1 MKKKVKELEK
11 NGVFHSQW
19 SALMSQTRSKIGLA
33 IVLLFV
39 AAAVFA
45 PLIAPND
52 PLLVDVSHKL
62 EGPSSTYWLGTDQ
75 LGRCIASRLL
85 WGGRN
90 SLLYGAIVL
99 VITLLVGVPIGLIS
113 GYVGGKTDLFF
124 MRVIDIFMAMPS
136 FIVALAIAGTLG
148 ASGKNLVLSMSFVY
162 WAGYARLSRAL
173 TIQVKEQNYMMA
185 LKAGGCGHT
194 RIIFRHV
201 LRNIA
206 PSIIALATMEIGTI
220 ILAIAG
226 FSFIGLGV
234 QSPMPSLGS
243 LADAARAGIQS
254 YPYKLIFPAMM
265 ICLIVLAFNL
275 LGDGLRDAFDPK
287 LRR

>member
-90 SLLYGAIVL
+90 SLLYGVIVL

-234 QSPMPSLGS
+234 QPPTPEW
-243 LADAARAGIQS
+243 GIMLSDSKNFIQTFPQLMI
-254 YPYKLIFPAMM
+254 YPG
-265 ICLIVLAFNL
+265 IVIVIVVMAFNL
-275 LGDGLRDAFDPK
+275 LGEGMKNGMAGE
-287 LRR
+287 

>member
-162 WAGYARLSRAL
+162 WAGSARLSRAL

-234 QSPMPSLGS
+234 QPPTPEW
-243 LADAARAGIQS
+243 GIMLSDSKNFIQTFPQLMI
-254 YPYKLIFPAMM
+254 YPG
-265 ICLIVLAFNL
+265 IVIVIVVMAFNL
-275 LGDGLRDAFDPK
+275 LGEGMKNGMAGE
-287 LRR
+287 

>member
-1 MKKKVKELEK
+1 MKKRVKELEK

-234 QSPMPSLGS
+234 QPPTPEW
-243 LADAARAGIQS
+243 GIMLSDSKNFIQTFPQLMI
-254 YPYKLIFPAMM
+254 YPG
-265 ICLIVLAFNL
+265 IVIVIVVMAFNL
-275 LGDGLRDAFDPK
+275 LGEGMKNGMAGE
-287 LRR
+287 

>member
-75 LGRCIASRLL
+75 LGRCIASSLL

-234 QSPMPSLGS
+234 QPPTPEW
-243 LADAARAGIQS
+243 GIMLSDSKNFIQTFPQLMI
-254 YPYKLIFPAMM
+254 YPG
-265 ICLIVLAFNL
+265 IVIVIVVMAFNL
-275 LGDGLRDAFDPK
+275 LGEGMKNGMAGE
-287 LRR
+287 

>member
-206 PSIIALATMEIGTI
+206 PSIIALATMALGNI

-234 QSPMPSLGS
+234 QPPTPEW
-243 LADAARAGIQS
+243 GIMLSDSKNFIQTFPQLMI
-254 YPYKLIFPAMM
+254 YPG
-265 ICLIVLAFNL
+265 IVIVIVVMAFNL
-275 LGDGLRDAFDPK
+275 LGEGMKNGMAGE
-287 LRR
+287 

>member
-136 FIVALAIAGTLG
+136 FIVAVAIAGTLG

-234 QSPMPSLGS
+234 QPPTPEW
-243 LADAARAGIQS
+243 GIMLSDSKNFIQTFPQLMI
-254 YPYKLIFPAMM
+254 YPG
-265 ICLIVLAFNL
+265 IVIVIVVMAFNL
-275 LGDGLRDAFDPK
+275 LGEGMKNGMAGE
-287 LRR
+287 

>member
-99 VITLLVGVPIGLIS
+99 VITLLVGVPIGFIS

-234 QSPMPSLGS
+234 QPPTPEW
-243 LADAARAGIQS
+243 GIMLSDSKNFIQTFPQLMI
-254 YPYKLIFPAMM
+254 YPG
-265 ICLIVLAFNL
+265 IVIVIVVMAFNL
-275 LGDGLRDAFDPK
+275 LGEGMKNGMAGE
-287 LRR
+287 

>member
-113 GYVGGKTDLFF
+113 GYVGGKTDLFV

-234 QSPMPSLGS
+234 QPPTPEW
-243 LADAARAGIQS
+243 GIMISDSKNFIQTFPQLMI
-254 YPYKLIFPAMM
+254 YPGIVIVIVVMVLIYWE
-265 ICLIVLAFNL
+265 
-275 LGDGLRDAFDPK
+275 RE
-287 LRR
+287 

>member
-90 SLLYGAIVL
+90 SLLYGTIVL

-234 QSPMPSLGS
+234 QPPTPEW
-243 LADAARAGIQS
+243 GIMLSDSKNFIQTFPQLMI
-254 YPYKLIFPAMM
+254 YPG
-265 ICLIVLAFNL
+265 IVIVIVVMAFNL
-275 LGDGLRDAFDPK
+275 LGEGMKNGMAGE
-287 LRR
+287 

>member
-148 ASGKNLVLSMSFVY
+148 ASGKNLVLSMSFVF

-206 PSIIALATMEIGTI
+206 PSIIALATMEIGTF

-234 QSPMPSLGS
+234 QPPTPEW
-243 LADAARAGIQS
+243 GIMLSDSKNFIQTFPQLMI
-254 YPYKLIFPAMM
+254 YPG
-265 ICLIVLAFNL
+265 IVIVIVVMAFNL
-275 LGDGLRDAFDPK
+275 LGEGMKNGMAGE
-287 LRR
+287 

>member
-136 FIVALAIAGTLG
+136 FIVSLAIAGTLG

-234 QSPMPSLGS
+234 QPPTPEW
-243 LADAARAGIQS
+243 GIMLSDSKNFIQTFPQLMI
-254 YPYKLIFPAMM
+254 YPG
-265 ICLIVLAFNL
+265 IVIVIVVMAFNL
-275 LGDGLRDAFDPK
+275 LGEGMKNGMAGE
-287 LRR
+287 

>member
-234 QSPMPSLGS
+234 QPPTPEW
-243 LADAARAGIQS
+243 GIMLSDSKNFIQTFPQLMI
-254 YPYKLIFPAMM
+254 YPG
-265 ICLIVLAFNL
+265 IVIVIVVMAFNL
-275 LGDGLRDAFDPK
+275 LGEGMKNGMPGE
-287 LRR
+287 

>member
-234 QSPMPSLGS
+234 QPPTPEW
-243 LADAARAGIQS
+243 GIMLSDSKNFIQTFPQLMI
-254 YPYKLIFPAMM
+254 YPG
-265 ICLIVLAFNL
+265 IVIVIVVMAFNL
-275 LGDGLRDAFDPK
+275 LGEGLKNGMAGE
-287 LRR
+287 

>member
-220 ILAIAG
+220 ILSIAG

-234 QSPMPSLGS
+234 QPPTPEW
-243 LADAARAGIQS
+243 GIMLSDSKNFIQTFPQLMI
-254 YPYKLIFPAMM
+254 YPG
-265 ICLIVLAFNL
+265 IVIVIVVMAFNL
-275 LGDGLRDAFDPK
+275 LGEGMKNGMAGE
-287 LRR
+287 

>member
-11 NGVFHSQW
+11 NGVSHSQW
-19 SALMSQTRSKIGLA
+19 GAMMSQTRSKIGLA

-39 AAAVFA
+39 TAAVFA

-99 VITLLVGVPIGLIS
+99 VITLLVGIPIGLIS

-234 QSPMPSLGS
+234 QPPTPEW
-243 LADAARAGIQS
+243 GIMLSDSKNFIQTFPQLMI
-254 YPYKLIFPAMM
+254 YPG
-265 ICLIVLAFNL
+265 IVIVIVVMAFNL
-275 LGDGLRDAFDPK
+275 LGEGMKNGMAGE
-287 LRR
+287 

>member
-11 NGVFHSQW
+11 NGVSHSQW
-19 SALMSQTRSKIGLA
+19 GAMMSQTRSKIGLA

-39 AAAVFA
+39 TAAVFA

-234 QSPMPSLGS
+234 QPPTPEW
-243 LADAARAGIQS
+243 GIMLSDSKNFIQTFPQLMI
-254 YPYKLIFPAMM
+254 YPG
-265 ICLIVLAFNL
+265 IVIVIVVMAFNL
-275 LGDGLRDAFDPK
+275 LGEGMKNGMAGE
-287 LRR
+287 

>member
-162 WAGYARLSRAL
+162 LAGYARLSRAL

-234 QSPMPSLGS
+234 QPPTPEW
-243 LADAARAGIQS
+243 GIMLSDSKNFIQTFPQLMI
-254 YPYKLIFPAMM
+254 YPG
-265 ICLIVLAFNL
+265 IVIVIVVMAFNL
-275 LGDGLRDAFDPK
+275 LGEGMKNGMAGE
-287 LRR
+287 

>member
-173 TIQVKEQNYMMA
+173 TIQVKEQNYM
-185 LKAGGCGHT
+185 KSRRVRPHTHYFQTCSQKHCPFHHRSGHNGNRNYYLGYC
-194 RIIFRHV
+194 RIFFYRTW
-201 LRNIA
+201 RTA
-206 PSIIALATMEIGTI
+206 AYT
-220 ILAIAG
+220 
-226 FSFIGLGV
+226 GV
-234 QSPMPSLGS
+234 GNYAKRQ
-243 LADAARAGIQS
+243 
-254 YPYKLIFPAMM
+254 
-265 ICLIVLAFNL
+265 
-275 LGDGLRDAFDPK
+275 
-287 LRR
+287 

>member
-234 QSPMPSLGS
+234 QPPTPEW
-243 LADAARAGIQS
+243 GIMLS
-254 YPYKLIFPAMM
+254 DSKLMIYPG
-265 ICLIVLAFNL
+265 IVIVIVVMAFNL
-275 LGDGLRDAFDPK
+275 LGEGMKNGMAGE
-287 LRR
+287 

>member
-234 QSPMPSLGS
+234 QPPTPEW
-243 LADAARAGIQS
+243 GIMLSDSKNFIQTFPQLMI
-254 YPYKLIFPAMM
+254 YPG
-265 ICLIVLAFNL
+265 IVIVIVVMAFNL
-275 LGDGLRDAFDPK
+275 LGEGMKNGMA
-287 LRR
+287 

>member
-185 LKAGGCGHT
+185 LKAGGCGPT

-234 QSPMPSLGS
+234 QPPTPEW
-243 LADAARAGIQS
+243 GIMLSDSKNFIQTFPQLMI
-254 YPYKLIFPAMM
+254 YPG
-265 ICLIVLAFNL
+265 IVIVIVVMAFNL
-275 LGDGLRDAFDPK
+275 LGEGMKNGMAGE
-287 LRR
+287 

>member
-234 QSPMPSLGS
+234 QPPTPEW
-243 LADAARAGIQS
+243 GIMLSDSKNFIQTFPQLMI
-254 YPYKLIFPAMM
+254 YPG
-265 ICLIVLAFNL
+265 IVIVIVVMAFNL
-275 LGDGLRDAFDPK
+275 LGDGMKNGMAGE
-287 LRR
+287 

>member
-1 MKKKVKELEK
+1 MKKKVKGLEK

-136 FIVALAIAGTLG
+136 FIVAMAIAGTLG

-234 QSPMPSLGS
+234 QPPTPEW
-243 LADAARAGIQS
+243 GIMLSDSKNFIQTFPQLMI
-254 YPYKLIFPAMM
+254 YPG
-265 ICLIVLAFNL
+265 IVIVIVVMAFNL
-275 LGDGLRDAFDPK
+275 LGEGMKNGMAGE
-287 LRR
+287 

>member
-206 PSIIALATMEIGTI
+206 PSIIALATMDIGTI

-234 QSPMPSLGS
+234 QPPTPEW
-243 LADAARAGIQS
+243 GIMLSDSKNFIQTFPQLMI
-254 YPYKLIFPAMM
+254 YPG
-265 ICLIVLAFNL
+265 IVIVIVVMAFNL
-275 LGDGLRDAFDPK
+275 LGEGMKNGMAGE
-287 LRR
+287 

>member
-62 EGPSSTYWLGTDQ
+62 EDPSSTYWLGTDQ

-234 QSPMPSLGS
+234 QPPTPEW
-243 LADAARAGIQS
+243 GIMLSDSKNFIQTFPQLMI
-254 YPYKLIFPAMM
+254 YPG
-265 ICLIVLAFNL
+265 IVIVIVVMAFNL
-275 LGDGLRDAFDPK
+275 LGEGMKNGMAGE
-287 LRR
+287 